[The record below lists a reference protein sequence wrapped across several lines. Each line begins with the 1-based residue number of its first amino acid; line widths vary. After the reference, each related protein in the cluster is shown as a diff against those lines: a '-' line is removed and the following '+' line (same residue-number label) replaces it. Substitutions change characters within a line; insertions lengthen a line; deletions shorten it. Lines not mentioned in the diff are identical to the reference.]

1 MRERGERTKLVFGGH
16 IQIEAN
22 FKAICGK
29 FFFLNL
35 HTKSLSK
42 KIMNEI
48 KINARPRKKS
58 TS

>member
-29 FFFLNL
+29 FFSLNL
-35 HTKSLSK
+35 HFVPIK
-42 KIMNEI
+42 KNYE
-48 KINARPRKKS
+48 
-58 TS
+58 